1 MKHIIILKRLNE
13 SFEIREIFSNSA
25 KITPC
30 LTKIIYN
37 CLKNKIINEND
48 KKKHCIES
56 SHIIDSIIMEQKKKQ
71 TKFFDVHKKLYT

>member
-37 CLKNKIINEND
+37 CLKNKIINENG
-48 KKKHCIES
+48 KKKNIVS
-56 SHIIDSIIMEQKKKQ
+56 RARVLLIS
-71 TKFFDVHKKLYT
+71 L